1 MKLKPAIGG
10 SLTVWF
16 LVLLFLEAVRPLRTP
31 SQEKFRRLGTNG
43 LIAGVT
49 AILLLL
55 CESPFTSRLSR
66 RVKKNKLGLLNQL
79 KLPEPLRVSFTVVLL
94 DYGLYLWHVINHKL
108 PLLWRFHIVH
118 HIDLD
123 LDASTAVRFHFGEM
137 AISVLWRLMQ
147 IRVIGVNPIGLLVWQ
162 TLLMFSILFH
172 HSNVKLPAAWEKWL
186 NLFIVTPRMHGI
198 HHSVLQKET
207 DSNWSSGLTIW
218 DKLHGTFRS
227 FDPPN
232 KIVIGVPA
240 YREKENLVSMLAL
253 PFKKQRPTWQFNDEE
268 QVKQ

>member
-1 MKLKPAIGG
+1 MSVGVAFKTRFPMVLYRFISWSSSIKSIHKISFAGFG
-10 SLTVWF
+10 YSLNDFVSSTTFSGAVIKITSEYSYEPS
-16 LVLLFLEAVRPLRTP
+16 LFTC
-31 SQEKFRRLGTNG
+31 F
-43 LIAGVT
+43 
-49 AILLLL
+49 
-55 CESPFTSRLSR
+55 
-66 RVKKNKLGLLNQL
+66 
-79 KLPEPLRVSFTVVLL
+79 
-94 DYGLYLWHVINHKL
+94 NH
-108 PLLWRFHIVH
+108 
-118 HIDLD
+118 
-123 LDASTAVRFHFGEM
+123 
-137 AISVLWRLMQ
+137 
-147 IRVIGVNPIGLLVWQ
+147 GLLVWQ